1 MKNKFKDYPLL
12 EARGKSIP
20 IFYPHIPK
28 NAKKSISKVLS
39 SRWVGQGPLVDD
51 FEKKFSN
58 QFCDKMPVIA
68 VGSGTDALHLAYILS
83 NIKKDDEIICPVFT
97 CTATNIPLLYI
108 GAKIKFADID
118 PKTLNISI
126 ESVEKLI
133 TKKTKA
139 IVFVNYGGILN
150 NLEKLNKIA
159 KKNKIILIQDAAQSL
174 GARYKRKSI
183 TKYSDFTIFSFQAI
197 KHITSGDGGA
207 LTVRNKLHEKKGK
220 RIRWFGIDRPKKQGG
235 TWEND
240 IKEVGY
246 KYQLTDLGACLLLDS
261 MREYKSIRSHRNSI
275 YKTYLKYI
283 IQNKKIKCVQ
293 SIDKNAEEVMWLF
306 TVITPYKDLL
316 QKKLRERNIETNQV
330 HFRNDRYSIFKKFSQ
345 NKTFKNMDIIQ
356 DKYLVLPMHTKMTI
370 SDAKRVSQEINKILK
385 KIN

>member
-39 SRWVGQGPLVDD
+39 SRWIGQGPLVDD